1 VLALKGIR
9 KAFGSNLV
17 LQDVDFELRS
27 GEVHVLF
34 GENGAGK
41 STLMNIATGML
52 TPDGGEI
59 LIGEESFGGLTPG
72 LARKL
77 GIATV
82 FQEFTLVPAMTVAEN
97 LFLGREVKTLT
108 VLARQKMAEQARKAM
123 ARLNFNLDPNARIKD
138 LSRAEQQMVEIA
150 KALLTEASI
159 MIFDEPTA
167 SLTDTEAD
175 AVLATIKALAA
186 SGMGIIYISHRM
198 REIRDVA
205 HRVTVL
211 RSGTNVGT
219 VEGDDINENRL
230 VEMMT
235 GKTIDAYFPTIQ
247 HMPGR
252 VTVEVKHLSTAGI
265 VDSVSMHLRAG
276 EVVGLAGLVGC
287 GKGEIGRSIY
297 GLEKIVGGEI
307 LLDGAD
313 VTGLSPRA
321 MLDRKL
327 CYFPADRNVEGL
339 CLSRSV
345 EENVAL
351 ASTTIDTYRQFG
363 GRIRDG
369 LERQAA
375 ENAMRRLKLHP
386 MNMTGPVQN
395 YSGGNRQK
403 VMLGRA
409 LMRDLD
415 VFIFDEPT
423 VGIDVGA
430 KVEVYNFIRELAERG
445 ASVLVIS
452 SELIEVTALSNRIY
466 VVHHGRIVRELH
478 GDDCTQENI
487 LNAFFDDARTTNEE
501 RA

>member
-1 VLALKGIR
+1 MLALKSIR

-17 LQDVDFELRS
+17 LQEVDFELRS

-59 LIGEESFGGLTPG
+59 RIGAESFGGLTPSM
-72 LARKL
+72 ARKL

-97 LFLGREVKTLT
+97 LFLGREMKTLT

-123 ARLNFNLDPNARIKD
+123 VRLNFNLDPNARIKD
-138 LSRAEQQMVEIA
+138 LSRAEQQMGRNRQGA
-150 KALLTEASI
+150 PHRRLDHDLRR
-159 MIFDEPTA
+159 
-167 SLTDTEAD
+167 AD
-175 AVLATIKALAA
+175 RLADRHRGRCR
-186 SGMGIIYISHRM
+186 SGDHQSAGCKRNGYHLHFPSHARN
-198 REIRDVA
+198 RDVA

-219 VEGDDINENRL
+219 VEGEDINENRL

-247 HMPGR
+247 HAPGR
-252 VTVEVKHLSTAGI
+252 VTVEVKNLSTAGI

-297 GLEKIVGGEI
+297 GLEKIVGGDI

-339 CLSRSV
+339 CLNRSV

-369 LERQAA
+369 LEKQAA

-487 LNAFFDDARTTNEE
+487 LNAFFDDARPTIEE

>member
-1 VLALKGIR
+1 MLALMNIR

-17 LQDVDFELRS
+17 LQNVDFELRS

-52 TPDGGEI
+52 SPDGGSI
-59 LIGEESFGGLTPG
+59 QIGEESFAGLTPSQ
-72 LARKL
+72 ARKL

-82 FQEFTLVPAMTVAEN
+82 FQEFTLVPSMTVAEN
-97 LFLGREVKTLT
+97 LFLGRELKAMT
-108 VLARQKMAEQARKAM
+108 VLSRRGMAQQTRQAL

-167 SLTDTEAD
+167 SLTDSEAD
-175 AVLATIKALAA
+175 SVLATIRRLADG
-186 SGMGIIYISHRM
+186 GMGIIYISHRM
-198 REIRDVA
+198 REIREIA
-205 HRVTVL
+205 NRVTVL
-211 RSGTNVGT
+211 RSGVNVGT
-219 VEGDDINENRL
+219 VEGDEINENKL

-235 GKTIDAYFPTIQ
+235 GRKIDAYFPTIN
-247 HMPGR
+247 HSPGR
-252 VTVEVKHLSTAGI
+252 ITVEVKNLTTAGI
-265 VDSVSMHLRAG
+265 VNGVSLRLQAG

-297 GLEKIVGGEI
+297 GLEKIVGGQV
-307 LLDGAD
+307 LLEGVD
-313 VTGLSPRA
+313 VTALGPRE
-321 MLDRKL
+321 MLGKKL

-339 CLSRSV
+339 CLNRSV

-351 ASTTIDTYRQFG
+351 ASTDIDAFRKFG
-363 GRIRDG
+363 GRIEAEA
-369 LERQAA
+369 ERQSA

-386 MNMTGPVQN
+386 MNMNDAVQN

-430 KVEVYNFIRELAERG
+430 KVEVYNFIRELTERG

-452 SELIEVTALSNRIY
+452 SELIEVTALCNRIY
-466 VVHHGRIVRELH
+466 VVHHGRIVRELE
-478 GDDCTQENI
+478 GSDCNQENI
-487 LNAFFDDARTTNEE
+487 LNAFFDDVRTKVEE